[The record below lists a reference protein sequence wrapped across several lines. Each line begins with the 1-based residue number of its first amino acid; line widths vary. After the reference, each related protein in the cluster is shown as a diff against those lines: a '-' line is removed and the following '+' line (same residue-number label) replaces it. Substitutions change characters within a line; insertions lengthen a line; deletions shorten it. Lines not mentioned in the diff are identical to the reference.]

1 MTNRVAKMPDRLG
14 RVASHL
20 LVVLA
25 VSAFAATGAIAGAP
39 DAAQQ
44 QQQHKQKQQTK
55 TNQQQLKKAEKQQQ
69 KAVQQQAKQVQNQH
83 FDWDTYHPG
92 QRPPLWAQYRQNF
105 DPRPYQWTRNA
116 PQHYEVR
123 YLPPPGWHYQPW
135 NYGQVL
141 PPAYWTQPNWLTNYS
156 QYGLQPPPYG
166 YVWVQNGPDALAV
179 NSFSGTILQVIRG
192 LFSSSSGFSGL

>member
-1 MTNRVAKMPDRLG
+1 MTKRAAKIHDRLG

-20 LVVLA
+20 LLVLA
-25 VSAFAATGAIAGAP
+25 VSAFAATGAIA
-39 DAAQQ
+39 DSSDAQQ
-44 QQQHKQKQQTK
+44 QQQHKQKHQAK
-55 TNQQQLKKAEKQQQ
+55 ANQQQLKQAEKQQR
-69 KAVQQQAKQVQNQH
+69 KEVEKQAQTQH

-105 DPRPYQWTRNA
+105 DPRPYQWTRDA
-116 PQHYEVR
+116 PRHYDVT
-123 YLPPPGWHYQPW
+123 YSPPPGWHYQSW

-141 PPAYWTQPNWLTNYS
+141 PPAYWNQPYWLTNYS

-179 NSFSGTILQVIRG
+179 DSYSGTILQVIRG
-192 LFSSSSGFSGL
+192 LFSSSGLSGL

>member
-1 MTNRVAKMPDRLG
+1 MTKRAAKIHDRLG

-20 LVVLA
+20 LLVLA
-25 VSAFAATGAIAGAP
+25 VSAFAATGAIA
-39 DAAQQ
+39 DSSDAQQ
-44 QQQHKQKQQTK
+44 QQQHKQKHQAK
-55 TNQQQLKKAEKQQQ
+55 ANQQQLKQAEKQQR
-69 KAVQQQAKQVQNQH
+69 KEVEKQAQTQH

-105 DPRPYQWTRNA
+105 DPRPYQWTRDA
-116 PQHYEVR
+116 PRHYEVT
-123 YLPPPGWHYQPW
+123 YSPPPGWHYQSW

-141 PPAYWTQPNWLTNYS
+141 PPAYWNQPYWLTNYS

-179 NSFSGTILQVIRG
+179 DSYSGTILQVIRG
-192 LFSSSSGFSGL
+192 LFSSSGLSGL

>member
-1 MTNRVAKMPDRLG
+1 MTKRAAKISDRLG

-20 LVVLA
+20 LLVLA
-25 VSAFAATGAIAGAP
+25 VSAFAATGAVAGSP

-44 QQQHKQKQQTK
+44 QLQHKQKQQIK
-55 TNQQQLKKAEKQQQ
+55 TNQQQLKQAEKQQRS
-69 KAVQQQAKQVQNQH
+69 QAAAEKQAQTQH

-105 DPRPYQWTRNA
+105 DPRPYQWARDA
-116 PQHYEVR
+116 PRRYEVT
-123 YLPPPGWHYQPW
+123 YAPPPGWHYQPW

-141 PPAYWTQPNWLTNYS
+141 PAAYWNQPYWLTNYS

-179 NSFSGTILQVIRG
+179 DSYSGTILQVIRG
-192 LFSSSSGFSGL
+192 LFSSSGLSGL

>member
-1 MTNRVAKMPDRLG
+1 MTKRAAKISDRLG
-14 RVASHL
+14 RVANHL
-20 LVVLA
+20 LLVLA

-55 TNQQQLKKAEKQQQ
+55 TNQQQLKQAEKQQR
-69 KAVQQQAKQVQNQH
+69 KEVQGQEKQAQNQH

-105 DPRPYQWTRNA
+105 DPRPYQWTRDA
-116 PQHYEVR
+116 PRHYEVT
-123 YLPPPGWHYQPW
+123 YSPPPGWHYQSW

-141 PPAYWTQPNWLTNYS
+141 PPAYWNQPYWLTNYS

-179 NSFSGTILQVIRG
+179 DSYSGTILQVIRG
-192 LFSSSSGFSGL
+192 LFSS

>member
-1 MTNRVAKMPDRLG
+1 MTKRAAKIHDRLG

-20 LVVLA
+20 LLVLA
-25 VSAFAATGAIAGAP
+25 VSAFAATGAIA
-39 DAAQQ
+39 DSSDAQQ
-44 QQQHKQKQQTK
+44 QQQHKQKHQAK
-55 TNQQQLKKAEKQQQ
+55 ANQQQLKQAEKQQR
-69 KAVQQQAKQVQNQH
+69 KEVEKQAQTQH

-105 DPRPYQWTRNA
+105 DPRPYQWTRDA
-116 PQHYEVR
+116 PRHYEVT
-123 YLPPPGWHYQPW
+123 YSPPPGWHYQSW

-141 PPAYWTQPNWLTNYS
+141 PPAYWNQPYWLTNYS

-179 NSFSGTILQVIRG
+179 DSYSGTILQVIRG
-192 LFSSSSGFSGL
+192 LFSSTGLSGL